1 LQGDLDGAAA
11 CYEQALRHNSYS
23 IPAMLGVANI
33 LKQRDQFAQ
42 AIDYL
47 NAITKIEDNHGEVW
61 ALLGKCLACTI
72 CATLTSRITFISFQF
87 CHILEFS
94 Y

>member
-1 LQGDLDGAAA
+1 
-11 CYEQALRHNSYS
+11 
-23 IPAMLGVANI
+23 
-33 LKQRDQFAQ
+33 
-42 AIDYL
+42 
-47 NAITKIEDNHGEVW
+47 
-61 ALLGKCLACTI
+61 LACTI

>member
-1 LQGDLDGAAA
+1 MANKLSGTVSELQGDLDGAAA

-33 LKQRDQFAQ
+33 YKQRDQFAQ

-47 NAITKIEDNHGEVW
+47 TAITKLEENHGEVW
-61 ALLGKCLACTI
+61 ALLGKSL
-72 CATLTSRITFISFQF
+72 LLQGFVR
-87 CHILEFS
+87 
-94 Y
+94 